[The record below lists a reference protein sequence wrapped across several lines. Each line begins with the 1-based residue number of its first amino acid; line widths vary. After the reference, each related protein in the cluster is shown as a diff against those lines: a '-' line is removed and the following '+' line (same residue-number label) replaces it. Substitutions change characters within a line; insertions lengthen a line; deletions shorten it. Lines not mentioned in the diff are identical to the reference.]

1 MQLLIDG
8 EHREFIPIKIFRDA
22 YDLPDGFG
30 VAFFEP
36 KDYTGLGSIEQKGAA
51 LNDLRQQ
58 VLESIPAQ
66 LSPQQWLNFLPTL
79 QKTFRRH
86 LMLAGTGLRESE
98 IEFAVAGLANVC
110 QAIIYARLR
119 VDTPAFD
126 EIYADWL
133 QNTVRLSQTRY
144 PYGSW
149 QVQIVTHAFGRV
161 GMVIQ
166 AENDMYY
173 VLDNRLACPA
183 ESFMRDLLREIAQF
197 ILI

>member
-8 EHREFIPIKIFRDA
+8 ERRDFIPLKTFRA
-22 YDLPDGFG
+22 AHDLPDSFG

-36 KDYTGLGSIEQKGAA
+36 KDYTGLGSIEQKGEA

-58 VLESIPAQ
+58 VLDSIPAH

-110 QAIIYARLR
+110 QAMIYARLR
-119 VDTPAFD
+119 AESPAFD
-126 EIYADWL
+126 EIYDDWL

-149 QVQIVTHAFGRV
+149 QVQIVAYAFGRV
-161 GMVIQ
+161 GMIIH
-166 AENDMYY
+166 AENNTYY

-183 ESFMRDLLREIAQF
+183 ESFMRDLLREIAKF
-197 ILI
+197 ILL